1 LEIAMKEEKVTTKSP
16 ARKRP
21 AVKPNPGPTDE
32 PGQQPTPDS
41 DALAEVEAV
50 AAGVTTALDQVAA
63 ILQSAGAFNQGG
75 ALFRDSFDTDV
86 GFHESLRISLANRM
100 ASLSAL
106 GIVSD
111 TVLASKQ
118 LDISA
123 VAHTKAQDAQTL
135 ANFENNSNSFF
146 GMLTRSNSTAQSAL
160 TQAYS
165 LETDNEVLTTA
176 QLSEMVKMLNGKMNT
191 IVDVIEGAA
200 PKTE

>member
-1 LEIAMKEEKVTTKSP
+1 MAVEKKVITKSP

-21 AVKPNPGPTDE
+21 SVKPNPGPTDE
-32 PGQQPTPDS
+32 PGQQPTPDA

-118 LDISA
+118 LDIAA

-191 IVDVIEGAA
+191 IVDVIEDAA
-200 PKTE
+200 PKAE